1 MDLELRR
8 VLVEATDA
16 LARLDSDA
24 LEELERRAVKLQ
36 ALIVGGVSAM
46 ALSEIAARHRVF
58 AAVVEATGENLRVM
72 RRISGDTSYGSPRP
86 ENPWGR

>member
-1 MDLELRR
+1 M
-8 VLVEATDA
+8 LVEATDA

-58 AAVVEATGENLRVM
+58 AGVVKATGENLGILDRVA
-72 RRISGDTSYGSPRP
+72 SAGVYGR
-86 ENPWGR
+86 NPWAR